1 MQRFSNFRC
10 QGEKTFM
17 RLLSFL
23 CLAVILLAGCRKE
36 QGFRVDIYLLKSFNS
51 GIDTTQRPVV
61 NVITNAIL
69 DDTPLIANEDIRYY
83 TRANCTF
90 TLRKNIQAVIQN
102 YGPDKA
108 FVVTV
113 NDQPVYYGKFH
124 PMYMSSLIPGLATI
138 TPLFSN
144 NNELRIDFVNLGGTF
159 VDPLDKRNDARIVN
173 ALKETRRLR

>member
-1 MQRFSNFRC
+1 
-10 QGEKTFM
+10 M

-23 CLAVILLAGCRKE
+23 CLAVILLFGCRKE
-36 QGFRVDIYLLKSFNS
+36 QGSRVDIYLLKSFNS
-51 GIDTTQRPVV
+51 GIDTTRSPVV

-90 TLRKNIQAVIQN
+90 TLQKNIQAVIQN